1 MKKKVIILIA
11 LCCLFIQAAQSDT
24 LSITDLRTEQL
35 TNPLG
40 LDTPQPRFSWRLQ
53 SGQRN
58 VMQTTYRLFV
68 ASSPELLSKN
78 RADVWDSGEVRSD
91 ASIWISYQG
100 PSLQP
105 NKRYY
110 WKVQVT
116 TGTGESAWSEPAF
129 WGMGLMGETRWKGR
143 WIGMD
148 RPMPWDS
155 ETMFSRLSARYVRKE
170 FKLSKAIKEATLH
183 ISGLGVYECLINGER
198 VGDLVLA
205 PAPTDYRKTVLYNSY
220 DVTSLLRSQADNAIG
235 ITLGNGRYHFMRQ
248 NYRTYKIHNFG
259 YPKVRM
265 NLIVEYT
272 DGSRE
277 TIATDTNWK
286 LTADGPI
293 RSNNEFDGEEY
304 DARKELG
311 SWSET
316 GYDDSSWLQA
326 ERVSIPSGY
335 LRGQTIPGIKVVEKI
350 NPRTIRKSANGY
362 ILDMGQNMVGW
373 LRIRVKGNAG
383 DSVRLRFAET
393 LQPDGELYTANLRSA
408 KVTDLYILKG
418 EGIEE
423 WAPRFVYHGFRYVEV
438 SEFPGTSCPYQLYRR
453 SCK

>member
-1 MKKKVIILIA
+1 
-11 LCCLFIQAAQSDT
+11 
-24 LSITDLRTEQL
+24 
-35 TNPLG
+35 
-40 LDTPQPRFSWRLQ
+40 
-53 SGQRN
+53 
-58 VMQTTYRLFV
+58 
-68 ASSPELLSKN
+68 
-78 RADVWDSGEVRSD
+78 
-91 ASIWISYQG
+91 
-100 PSLQP
+100 
-105 NKRYY
+105 
-110 WKVQVT
+110 
-116 TGTGESAWSEPAF
+116 
-129 WGMGLMGETRWKGR
+129 
-143 WIGMD
+143 
-148 RPMPWDS
+148 
-155 ETMFSRLSARYVRKE
+155 
-170 FKLSKAIKEATLH
+170 
-183 ISGLGVYECLINGER
+183 
-198 VGDLVLA
+198 
-205 PAPTDYRKTVLYNSY
+205 
-220 DVTSLLRSQADNAIG
+220 
-235 ITLGNGRYHFMRQ
+235 MRQ

-383 DSVRLRFAET
+383 DSVRRA
-393 LQPDGELYTANLRSA
+393 LQKPCNPDGELYTANLRGQP
-408 KVTDLYILKG
+408 K
-418 EGIEE
+418 
-423 WAPRFVYHGFRYVEV
+423 
-438 SEFPGTSCPYQLYRR
+438 
-453 SCK
+453 